1 MESIIFTKGDYVDL
15 LVNGQVIGLGKVES
29 TEVGTYY
36 GGGRVVAGYV
46 MVLIIDVTQP
56 HLIVE
61 YVDEGDT
68 HPWRTIDL
76 RHTIGKSNTKACVKN
91 YS

>member
-15 LVNGQVIGLGKVES
+15 LVNGQFIGLGKVEC

-36 GGGRVVAGYV
+36 GGGRVVAGNV

-68 HPWRTIDL
+68 HPWRTTDL
-76 RHTIGKSNTKACVKN
+76 RHTIGK
-91 YS
+91 